1 MHVLY
6 SAIIIQ
12 FHSDYIYYTYQS
24 IIVIVTIFTIAYEYR
39 VCEIKDITQHMHII
53 VGCVGVIT
61 SVRVVSTGIHGHMH
75 TEPE

>member
-1 MHVLY
+1 M
-6 SAIIIQ
+6 
-12 FHSDYIYYTYQS
+12 
-24 IIVIVTIFTIAYEYR
+24 IVTIFTIAYEYR

>member
-1 MHVLY
+1 MSACIY

-24 IIVIVTIFTIAYEYR
+24 IITILTIFTIAYEYR
-39 VCEIKDITQHMHII
+39 VCEIKDITQHII

-61 SVRVVSTGIHGHMH
+61 SVRVVSTGMHGHMH